1 MANIQPRKNKYG
13 EIISYSI
20 RVYKGRDNNGKQLK
34 PYTMT
39 FDIDP
44 KWSTEKIER
53 EVQKAAILFEKQCK
67 EGLSLD
73 TKQTFSQYAEYV
85 VNLKEKTGI
94 KHQTI
99 TLYKKLLER
108 INLAIGHI
116 KLTDVRP
123 QHLNNFYE
131 QLRNDTNLT
140 TGGKLSAKTIREYHA
155 LIGTIL
161 KQAEKEM
168 LVTYNAASKASP
180 PKNKRKPAQYLE
192 IDEIKTIF
200 NILEKEPLKWKVLIK
215 LLAVTGARRGEILGL
230 KWNKINFRENTIYI
244 NNNLL
249 YTQER
254 GIYEESPKTESSIRY
269 VTLPKETIQLLKQYK
284 KIYIEQKLS
293 IGNKWIGKDDFI
305 FTQENG
311 LPMHPD
317 SVTNYCRK
325 LQDKYNTKI
334 KEENKKLPEAKR
346 KREIKL
352 SPHIFRHSQASIL
365 IFMKV
370 DPVTVSKRLGHSQ
383 VSTTSDIYSHI
394 MKKADEGASN
404 ILSDVLF
411 KK

>member
-1 MANIQPRKNKYG
+1 MANIEARKNKNG
-13 EIISYSI
+13 KIISYRI
-20 RVYKGRDNNGKQLK
+20 KIYKGRDSNGKRLK
-34 PYTMT
+34 PYTKT
-39 FDIDP
+39 WKVP
-44 KWSTEKIER
+44 ENWSDNKI
-53 EVQKAAILFEKQCK
+53 QKELNRIATLYEEECK
-67 EGLSLD
+67 SGLVVD
-73 TKQTFSQYAEYV
+73 NRQTFSQYAEYV
-85 VNLKEKTGI
+85 INLKEKNGI

-108 INLAIGHI
+108 INIAIGHI
-116 KLTDVRP
+116 KLTDIRP

-131 QLRNDTNLT
+131 QLRNDINLT
-140 TGGKLSAKTIREYHA
+140 TGGKLSTKTIREYHA

-200 NILEKEPLKWKVLIK
+200 NILEKGPLKWKVLIK

-230 KWNKINFRENTIYI
+230 KWNKINFKENTIYI
-244 NNNLL
+244 DNNLL

-269 VTLPKETIQLLKQYK
+269 VTLPKETILLLKQYK
-284 KIYIEQKLS
+284 KIYMEQKLS
-293 IGNKWIGKDDFI
+293 IGNKWIGKDNFI

-325 LQDKYNTKI
+325 LQNKYNIKI
-334 KEENKKLPEAKR
+334 KEENKELPETKQ

-394 MKKADEGASN
+394 MKKADEGAAET
-404 ILSDVLF
+404 LSQVLR
-411 KK
+411 

>member
-1 MANIQPRKNKYG
+1 MPNIEARKNKNG
-13 EIISYSI
+13 KIISYRI
-20 RVYKGRDNNGKQLK
+20 KIYKGRDSNGKRLK
-34 PYTMT
+34 PYTKT
-39 FDIDP
+39 WKVP
-44 KWSTEKIER
+44 ENWSDNKI
-53 EVQKAAILFEKQCK
+53 QKELNRIATLYEEECK
-67 EGLSLD
+67 SGLVVD
-73 TKQTFSQYAEYV
+73 NRQTFSQYAEYV
-85 VNLKEKTGI
+85 INLKEKNGI

-108 INLAIGHI
+108 INIAIGHI
-116 KLTDVRP
+116 KLTDIRP

-131 QLRNDTNLT
+131 QLRNDINLT

-230 KWNKINFRENTIYI
+230 KWNKINFKENTIYI
-244 NNNLL
+244 DNNLL

-269 VTLPKETIQLLKQYK
+269 VTLPKETILLLKQYK
-284 KIYIEQKLS
+284 KIYMEKKLS
-293 IGNKWIGKDDFI
+293 IGNKWIGKDNFI

-325 LQDKYNTKI
+325 LQNKYNIKI
-334 KEENKKLPEAKR
+334 KEENKELPETKQ

-394 MKKADEGASN
+394 MKKADEGAAET
-404 ILSDVLF
+404 LSQVLR
-411 KK
+411 

>member
-1 MANIQPRKNKYG
+1 MANIEARKNKNG
-13 EIISYSI
+13 KIISYRI
-20 RVYKGRDNNGKQLK
+20 KIYKGRDSNGKRLK
-34 PYTMT
+34 PYTKT
-39 FDIDP
+39 WKVP
-44 KWSTEKIER
+44 ENWSDNKI
-53 EVQKAAILFEKQCK
+53 QKELNRIATLYEEECK
-67 EGLSLD
+67 SGLVVD
-73 TKQTFSQYAEYV
+73 NRQTFSQYAEYV
-85 VNLKEKTGI
+85 INLKEKNGI

-108 INLAIGHI
+108 INIAIGHI
-116 KLTDVRP
+116 KLTDIRP

-131 QLRNDTNLT
+131 QLRNDINLT

-155 LIGTIL
+155 LIGTTL

-230 KWNKINFRENTIYI
+230 KWNKINFKKNTIYI
-244 NNNLL
+244 DNNLL

-254 GIYEESPKTESSIRY
+254 GIYEESPKTVSSIRY
-269 VTLPKETIQLLKQYK
+269 VTLPKETILLLKQYK
-284 KIYIEQKLS
+284 KIYMEQKLS
-293 IGNKWIGKDDFI
+293 IGNKWIGKDNFI

-325 LQDKYNTKI
+325 LQNKYNIKI
-334 KEENKKLPEAKR
+334 KEENKELPETKQ

-394 MKKADEGASN
+394 MKKADEGAAET
-404 ILSDVLF
+404 LSQVLR
-411 KK
+411 

>member
-1 MANIQPRKNKYG
+1 MANIEARKNKNG
-13 EIISYSI
+13 KIISYRI
-20 RVYKGRDNNGKQLK
+20 KIYKGRDSNGKRLK
-34 PYTMT
+34 PYTKT
-39 FDIDP
+39 WKVP
-44 KWSTEKIER
+44 ENWSDNKI
-53 EVQKAAILFEKQCK
+53 QKELNRIATLYEEECK
-67 EGLSLD
+67 SGLVVD
-73 TKQTFSQYAEYV
+73 NRQTFSQYAEYV
-85 VNLKEKTGI
+85 INLKEKNGI

-116 KLTDVRP
+116 KLADIRP

-140 TGGKLSAKTIREYHA
+140 TGGKLSAKTIREHHA

-230 KWNKINFRENTIYI
+230 KWNKINFKENTIYI
-244 NNNLL
+244 DNNLL

-269 VTLPKETIQLLKQYK
+269 VTLPKETILLLKQYK
-284 KIYIEQKLS
+284 KIYMEQKLS
-293 IGNKWIGKDDFI
+293 IGNKWIGKDNFI

-325 LQDKYNTKI
+325 LQNKYNIKI
-334 KEENKKLPEAKR
+334 KEENKELPETKQ

-394 MKKADEGASN
+394 MKKADEGAAET
-404 ILSDVLF
+404 LSQVLR
-411 KK
+411 

>member
-1 MANIQPRKNKYG
+1 MANIEARKNKNG
-13 EIISYSI
+13 KIISYRI
-20 RVYKGRDNNGKQLK
+20 KIYKGRDSNGKRLK
-34 PYTMT
+34 PYTKT
-39 FDIDP
+39 WKVP
-44 KWSTEKIER
+44 ENWSDNKI
-53 EVQKAAILFEKQCK
+53 QKELNRIATLYEEECK
-67 EGLSLD
+67 SGLVVD
-73 TKQTFSQYAEYV
+73 NRQTFSQYAEYV
-85 VNLKEKTGI
+85 INLKEKNGI

-108 INLAIGHI
+108 INIAIGHI
-116 KLTDVRP
+116 KLTDIRP

-131 QLRNDTNLT
+131 QLRNDINLT

-192 IDEIKTIF
+192 IEEIKTIF

-230 KWNKINFRENTIYI
+230 KWNKINFKENTIYI
-244 NNNLL
+244 DNNLL

-269 VTLPKETIQLLKQYK
+269 VTLPKETILLLKQYK
-284 KIYIEQKLS
+284 KIYMEQKLS
-293 IGNKWIGKDDFI
+293 IGNKWIGKDNFI

-325 LQDKYNTKI
+325 LQNKYNIKI
-334 KEENKKLPEAKR
+334 KEENKELPETKQ

-394 MKKADEGASN
+394 MKKADEGAAET
-404 ILSDVLF
+404 LSQVLR
-411 KK
+411 

>member
-1 MANIQPRKNKYG
+1 MPNIEARKNKNG
-13 EIISYSI
+13 KIISYRI
-20 RVYKGRDNNGKQLK
+20 KIYKGRDSNGKRLK
-34 PYTMT
+34 PYTKT
-39 FDIDP
+39 WKVP
-44 KWSTEKIER
+44 ENWSDNKI
-53 EVQKAAILFEKQCK
+53 QKELNRIATLYEEECK
-67 EGLSLD
+67 SGLVVD
-73 TKQTFSQYAEYV
+73 NRQTFSQYAEYV
-85 VNLKEKTGI
+85 INLKEKNGI

-108 INLAIGHI
+108 INIAIGHI
-116 KLTDVRP
+116 KLTDIRP

-131 QLRNDTNLT
+131 QLRNDINLT

-200 NILEKEPLKWKVLIK
+200 NILEKGPLKWKVLIK

-230 KWNKINFRENTIYI
+230 KWNKINFKENTIYI
-244 NNNLL
+244 DNNLL

-269 VTLPKETIQLLKQYK
+269 VTLPKETILLLKQYK
-284 KIYIEQKLS
+284 KIYMEQKLS
-293 IGNKWIGKDDFI
+293 IGNKWIGKDNFI

-325 LQDKYNTKI
+325 LQNKYNIKI
-334 KEENKKLPEAKR
+334 KEENKELPETKQ

-394 MKKADEGASN
+394 MKKADEGAAET
-404 ILSDVLF
+404 LSQVLR
-411 KK
+411 

>member
-1 MANIQPRKNKYG
+1 MPNIEARKNKDG
-13 EIISYSI
+13 KIISYRI
-20 RVYKGRDNNGKQLK
+20 KVYKGRDSNGKRLK
-34 PYTMT
+34 PYTKT
-39 FDIDP
+39 WKVP
-44 KWSTEKIER
+44 ENWSDSKI
-53 EVQKAAILFEKQCK
+53 QKELNRIATLFEEECK
-67 EGLSLD
+67 GGLVVD
-73 TKQTFSQYAEYV
+73 NRQTFSQYAEYV
-85 VNLKEKTGI
+85 INLKEKNGI

-116 KLTDVRP
+116 KLADIRP

-140 TGGKLSAKTIREYHA
+140 TGGKLSAKTIREHHA

-230 KWNKINFRENTIYI
+230 KWNKINFKENTIYI

-254 GIYEESPKTESSIRY
+254 GVYEESPKTESSIRY
-269 VTLPKETIQLLKQYK
+269 VTLPKETIALLKQYK

-325 LQDKYNTKI
+325 LQNKYNTKI
-334 KEENKKLPEAKR
+334 KEENKKLPEAKQ

-370 DPVTVSKRLGHSQ
+370 DPVTVSKRLGHSK

-394 MKKADEGASN
+394 MKRADEGAAETLSQ
-404 ILSDVLF
+404 ILG
-411 KK
+411 

>member
-1 MANIQPRKNKYG
+1 MPNIEARKNKNG
-13 EIISYSI
+13 KIISYRI
-20 RVYKGRDNNGKQLK
+20 KIYKGRDSNGKRLK
-34 PYTMT
+34 PYTKT
-39 FDIDP
+39 WKVP
-44 KWSTEKIER
+44 ENWSDNKI
-53 EVQKAAILFEKQCK
+53 QKELNRIATLYEEECK
-67 EGLSLD
+67 SGLVVD
-73 TKQTFSQYAEYV
+73 NRQTFSQYAEYV
-85 VNLKEKTGI
+85 INLKEKNGI

-108 INLAIGHI
+108 INIAIGHI
-116 KLTDVRP
+116 KLTDIRP

-131 QLRNDTNLT
+131 QLRNDINLT

-200 NILEKEPLKWKVLIK
+200 NILEKEPFKWKVLIK

-230 KWNKINFRENTIYI
+230 KWNKINFKENTIYI
-244 NNNLL
+244 DNNLL

-269 VTLPKETIQLLKQYK
+269 VTLPKETILLLKQYK
-284 KIYIEQKLS
+284 KIYMEQKIS
-293 IGNKWIGKDDFI
+293 IGNKWIGKDNFI

-325 LQDKYNTKI
+325 LQNKYNIKI
-334 KEENKKLPEAKR
+334 KEENKELPETKQ

-394 MKKADEGASN
+394 MKKADEGAAET
-404 ILSDVLF
+404 LSQVLR
-411 KK
+411 

>member
-1 MANIQPRKNKYG
+1 MPNIEARKNKNG
-13 EIISYSI
+13 KIISYRI
-20 RVYKGRDNNGKQLK
+20 KIYKGRDSNGKRLK
-34 PYTMT
+34 PYTKT
-39 FDIDP
+39 WKVP
-44 KWSTEKIER
+44 ENWSDNKI
-53 EVQKAAILFEKQCK
+53 QKELNRIATLYEEECK
-67 EGLSLD
+67 SGLVVD
-73 TKQTFSQYAEYV
+73 NRQTFSQYAEYV
-85 VNLKEKTGI
+85 INLKEKNGI

-108 INLAIGHI
+108 INIAIGHI
-116 KLTDVRP
+116 KLTDIRP

-131 QLRNDTNLT
+131 QLRNDINLT

-215 LLAVTGARRGEILGL
+215 LLAATGARRGEILGL
-230 KWNKINFRENTIYI
+230 KWNKINFKENTIYI
-244 NNNLL
+244 DNNLL

-269 VTLPKETIQLLKQYK
+269 VTLPKETILLLKQYK
-284 KIYIEQKLS
+284 KIYMEQKLS
-293 IGNKWIGKDDFI
+293 IGNKWIGKDNFI

-325 LQDKYNTKI
+325 LQNKYNIKI
-334 KEENKKLPEAKR
+334 KEENKELPETKQ

-394 MKKADEGASN
+394 MKKADEGAAET
-404 ILSDVLF
+404 LSQVLR
-411 KK
+411 

>member
-1 MANIQPRKNKYG
+1 MPNIEARKNKNG
-13 EIISYSI
+13 KIISYRI
-20 RVYKGRDNNGKQLK
+20 KIYKGRDSNGKRLK
-34 PYTMT
+34 PYTKT
-39 FDIDP
+39 WKVP
-44 KWSTEKIER
+44 ENWSDNKI
-53 EVQKAAILFEKQCK
+53 QKELNRIATLYEEECK
-67 EGLSLD
+67 SGLVVD
-73 TKQTFSQYAEYV
+73 NRQTFSQYAEYV
-85 VNLKEKTGI
+85 INLKEKNGI

-108 INLAIGHI
+108 INIAIGHI
-116 KLTDVRP
+116 KLTDIRP

-140 TGGKLSAKTIREYHA
+140 TGGKLSAKTIREYHS

-180 PKNKRKPAQYLE
+180 PKNKRKSAQYLE

-230 KWNKINFRENTIYI
+230 KWNKINFKENTIYI
-244 NNNLL
+244 DNNLL

-269 VTLPKETIQLLKQYK
+269 VTLPKETVLLLKQYK
-284 KIYIEQKLS
+284 KIYMEQKLS
-293 IGNKWIGKDDFI
+293 IGNKWIGKDNFI

-325 LQDKYNTKI
+325 LQNKYNIKI
-334 KEENKKLPEAKR
+334 KEENKELPETKQ

-394 MKKADEGASN
+394 MKKADEGAAET
-404 ILSDVLF
+404 LSQVLR
-411 KK
+411 

>member
-1 MANIQPRKNKYG
+1 MANIEARKNKNG
-13 EIISYSI
+13 KIISYRI
-20 RVYKGRDNNGKQLK
+20 KIYKGRDSNGKRLK
-34 PYTMT
+34 PYTKT
-39 FDIDP
+39 WKVP
-44 KWSTEKIER
+44 ENWSDNKI
-53 EVQKAAILFEKQCK
+53 QKELNRIATLYEEECK
-67 EGLSLD
+67 SGLVVD
-73 TKQTFSQYAEYV
+73 NRQTFSQYAEYV
-85 VNLKEKTGI
+85 INLKEKNGI

-108 INLAIGHI
+108 INIAIGHI
-116 KLTDVRP
+116 KLTDIRP

-131 QLRNDTNLT
+131 QLRNDINLT

-230 KWNKINFRENTIYI
+230 KWNKINFKKNTIYI
-244 NNNLL
+244 DNNLL

-269 VTLPKETIQLLKQYK
+269 VTLPKETILLLKQYK
-284 KIYIEQKLS
+284 KIYMEQKLS
-293 IGNKWIGKDDFI
+293 IGNKWIGKDNFI

-325 LQDKYNTKI
+325 LQNKYNIKI
-334 KEENKKLPEAKR
+334 KEENKELPETKQ

-394 MKKADEGASN
+394 MKKADEGAAET
-404 ILSDVLF
+404 LSQVLR
-411 KK
+411 

>member
-1 MANIQPRKNKYG
+1 MANIEARKNKNG
-13 EIISYSI
+13 KIISYRI
-20 RVYKGRDNNGKQLK
+20 KIYKGRDSNGKRLK
-34 PYTMT
+34 PYTKT
-39 FDIDP
+39 WKVP
-44 KWSTEKIER
+44 ENWSDNKI
-53 EVQKAAILFEKQCK
+53 QKELNRIATLYEEECK
-67 EGLSLD
+67 SGLVVD
-73 TKQTFSQYAEYV
+73 NRQTFSQYAEYV
-85 VNLKEKTGI
+85 INLKEKNGI

-108 INLAIGHI
+108 INIAIGHI
-116 KLTDVRP
+116 KLTDIRP

-131 QLRNDTNLT
+131 QLRNDINLT

-215 LLAVTGARRGEILGL
+215 LLAATGARRGEILGL
-230 KWNKINFRENTIYI
+230 KWNKINFKENTIYI
-244 NNNLL
+244 DNNLL

-269 VTLPKETIQLLKQYK
+269 VTLPKETILLLKQYK
-284 KIYIEQKLS
+284 KIYMEQKLS
-293 IGNKWIGKDDFI
+293 IGNKWIGKDNFI

-325 LQDKYNTKI
+325 LQNKYNIKI
-334 KEENKKLPEAKR
+334 KEENKELPETKQ

-394 MKKADEGASN
+394 MKKADEGAAET
-404 ILSDVLF
+404 LSQVLR
-411 KK
+411 

>member
-1 MANIQPRKNKYG
+1 MANIEARKNKNG
-13 EIISYSI
+13 KIISYRI
-20 RVYKGRDNNGKQLK
+20 KIYKGRDSNGKRLK
-34 PYTMT
+34 PYTKT
-39 FDIDP
+39 WKVP
-44 KWSTEKIER
+44 ENWSDNKI
-53 EVQKAAILFEKQCK
+53 QKELNRIATLYEEECK
-67 EGLSLD
+67 SGLVVD
-73 TKQTFSQYAEYV
+73 NRQTFSQYAEYV
-85 VNLKEKTGI
+85 INLKEKNGI

-108 INLAIGHI
+108 INIAIGHI
-116 KLTDVRP
+116 KLTDIRP

-131 QLRNDTNLT
+131 QLRNDINLT

-230 KWNKINFRENTIYI
+230 KWNKINFKENTIYI
-244 NNNLL
+244 DNNLL

-269 VTLPKETIQLLKQYK
+269 VTLPKETILLLKQYK
-284 KIYIEQKLS
+284 KIYMEQKLS
-293 IGNKWIGKDDFI
+293 IGNKWIGKDNFI

-325 LQDKYNTKI
+325 LQNKYNIKI
-334 KEENKKLPEAKR
+334 KEENKELPETKQ

-394 MKKADEGASN
+394 MKKADEGAAET
-404 ILSDVLF
+404 LSQVLR
-411 KK
+411 

>member
-1 MANIQPRKNKYG
+1 MANIEARKNKNG
-13 EIISYSI
+13 KIISYRI
-20 RVYKGRDNNGKQLK
+20 KIYKGRDSNGKRLK
-34 PYTMT
+34 PYTKT
-39 FDIDP
+39 WKVP
-44 KWSTEKIER
+44 ENWSDNKI
-53 EVQKAAILFEKQCK
+53 QKELNRIATLYEEECK
-67 EGLSLD
+67 SGLVVD
-73 TKQTFSQYAEYV
+73 NRQTFSQYAEYV
-85 VNLKEKTGI
+85 INLKEKNGI

-108 INLAIGHI
+108 INIAIGHI
-116 KLTDVRP
+116 KLTDIRP

-131 QLRNDTNLT
+131 QLRNDINLT

-192 IDEIKTIF
+192 IEEIKTIF

-230 KWNKINFRENTIYI
+230 KWNKINFKENTIYI
-244 NNNLL
+244 DNNLL

-269 VTLPKETIQLLKQYK
+269 VTLPKETILLLKQYK
-284 KIYIEQKLS
+284 KIYMEQKLS
-293 IGNKWIGKDDFI
+293 IGNKWIGKDNFI

-325 LQDKYNTKI
+325 LQ
-334 KEENKKLPEAKR
+334 NKRR
-346 KREIKL
+346 K
-352 SPHIFRHSQASIL
+352 
-365 IFMKV
+365 
-370 DPVTVSKRLGHSQ
+370 
-383 VSTTSDIYSHI
+383 
-394 MKKADEGASN
+394 
-404 ILSDVLF
+404 
-411 KK
+411 

>member
-1 MANIQPRKNKYG
+1 MPNIEARKNKNG
-13 EIISYSI
+13 KIISYRI
-20 RVYKGRDNNGKQLK
+20 KIYKGRDSNGKRLK
-34 PYTMT
+34 PYTKT
-39 FDIDP
+39 WKVP
-44 KWSTEKIER
+44 ENWSDNKI
-53 EVQKAAILFEKQCK
+53 QKELNRIATLYEEECK
-67 EGLSLD
+67 SGLVVD
-73 TKQTFSQYAEYV
+73 NRQTFSQYAEYV
-85 VNLKEKTGI
+85 INLKEKNGI

-108 INLAIGHI
+108 INIAIGHI
-116 KLTDVRP
+116 KLTDIRP

-131 QLRNDTNLT
+131 QLRNDINLT

-230 KWNKINFRENTIYI
+230 KWNKINFKENTIYI
-244 NNNLL
+244 DNNLL

-269 VTLPKETIQLLKQYK
+269 VTLPKETILLLKQYK
-284 KIYIEQKLS
+284 KIYMEQKLS
-293 IGNKWIGKDDFI
+293 IGNKWIGKDNFI

-325 LQDKYNTKI
+325 LQNKYNIKI
-334 KEENKKLPEAKR
+334 KEENKELPETKQ

-394 MKKADEGASN
+394 MKKADEGAAET
-404 ILSDVLF
+404 LSQVLR
-411 KK
+411 

>member
-1 MANIQPRKNKYG
+1 MPNIEARKNKNG
-13 EIISYSI
+13 KIISYRI
-20 RVYKGRDNNGKQLK
+20 KIYKGRDSNGKRLK
-34 PYTMT
+34 PYTKT
-39 FDIDP
+39 WKVP
-44 KWSTEKIER
+44 ENWSDNKI
-53 EVQKAAILFEKQCK
+53 QKELNRIATLYEEECK
-67 EGLSLD
+67 SGLVVD
-73 TKQTFSQYAEYV
+73 NRQTFSQYAEYV
-85 VNLKEKTGI
+85 INLKEKNGI

-108 INLAIGHI
+108 INIAIGHI
-116 KLTDVRP
+116 KLTDIRP

-131 QLRNDTNLT
+131 QLRNDINLT

-192 IDEIKTIF
+192 IEEIKTIF

-230 KWNKINFRENTIYI
+230 KWNKINFKENTIYI
-244 NNNLL
+244 DNNLL

-269 VTLPKETIQLLKQYK
+269 VTLPKETILLLKQYK
-284 KIYIEQKLS
+284 KIYMEQKLS
-293 IGNKWIGKDDFI
+293 IGNKWIGKDNFI

-325 LQDKYNTKI
+325 LQNKYNIKI
-334 KEENKKLPEAKR
+334 KEENKELPETKQ

-394 MKKADEGASN
+394 MKKADEGAAET
-404 ILSDVLF
+404 LSQVLR
-411 KK
+411 